1 MSREAAIRPVAIA
14 TRTLFPQ
21 TSAHRA
27 LHGPLENHEVTMIM
41 IEKVPAFL
49 AAHLRGDY
57 PSPASENLQGKLAV
71 KSDKGIS
78 LARCSWDPIFA
89 WWTRG
94 ECDRGFRRTD
104 EG

>member
-1 MSREAAIRPVAIA
+1 MQGEAVVRPVAIA
-14 TRTLFPQ
+14 TRTLLPQ

-27 LHGPLENHEVTMIM
+27 LTGPRDHLEVRMVD
-41 IEKVPAFL
+41 KVPAIL
-49 AAHLRGDY
+49 AAKLRGNC

-71 KSDKGIS
+71 KSDKGKS
-78 LARCSWDPIFA
+78 RARCGWGRIFS

-94 ECDRGFRRTD
+94 ERERGFRTTD

>member
-1 MSREAAIRPVAIA
+1 MSGDAAGWPVAIA

-27 LHGPLENHEVTMIM
+27 LYGPLGNPEVGVIRM
-41 IEKVPAFL
+41 VPAYSAVYL
-49 AAHLRGDY
+49 PSDR

-71 KSDKGIS
+71 KSDKGTS
-78 LARCSWDPIFA
+78 RARCSWGRICA

-94 ECDRGFRRTD
+94 ECNRGFRRND

>member
-1 MSREAAIRPVAIA
+1 MSGEAVVRPVAMA

-27 LHGPLENHEVTMIM
+27 LSGPRDRLEVRMID
-41 IEKVPAFL
+41 KVPALL
-49 AAHLRGDY
+49 AANLRRDY

-71 KSDKGIS
+71 KSDKGKS
-78 LARCSWDPIFA
+78 RARCSWDRIFS

-94 ECDRGFRRTD
+94 ERERGFRRTD

>member
-1 MSREAAIRPVAIA
+1 MSGEAVVRPVAMA

-27 LHGPLENHEVTMIM
+27 LHGPRDRLEVRMID
-41 IEKVPAFL
+41 KVPALL
-49 AAHLRGDY
+49 AANLRRDY

-71 KSDKGIS
+71 KSDKGKS
-78 LARCSWDPIFA
+78 LARCSWDLIFSR
-89 WWTRG
+89 WTRG

>member
-1 MSREAAIRPVAIA
+1 MSGDAVIRPVAIA

-27 LHGPLENHEVTMIM
+27 LCGSLGNPEVDVIH
-41 IEKVPAFL
+41 KVPAFL
-49 AAHLRGDY
+49 AAHLPSVY

-71 KSDKGIS
+71 KSDKGTS
-78 LARCSWDPIFA
+78 QARCSWDRICA

-94 ECDRGFRRTD
+94 ECDRGFRRND

>member
-1 MSREAAIRPVAIA
+1 MSGEAAVRPVAIA
-14 TRTLFPQ
+14 TRTLLPQ

-27 LHGPLENHEVTMIM
+27 LYGPRDHHEVRMVD
-41 IEKVPAFL
+41 KVPAFL
-49 AAHLRGDY
+49 AAHLRGDC

-71 KSDKGIS
+71 KSDKGKS
-78 LARCSWDPIFA
+78 RARCSWDRIFSR
-89 WWTRG
+89 WTRG

>member
-1 MSREAAIRPVAIA
+1 MSGEAAVRPVAIA
-14 TRTLFPQ
+14 TRTLLPR

-27 LHGPLENHEVTMIM
+27 LYGSRGHHEVMVIDM
-41 IEKVPAFL
+41 VPAFL
-49 AAHLRGDY
+49 AAPLFGNC

-71 KSDKGIS
+71 KSDKGKS
-78 LARCSWDPIFA
+78 LARCSWDRIFSR
-89 WWTRG
+89 WTRG

>member
-1 MSREAAIRPVAIA
+1 MSGEAVVRPVAMA
-14 TRTLFPQ
+14 TRTLSPQ

-27 LHGPLENHEVTMIM
+27 LYGPRDHREVSVIDM
-41 IEKVPAFL
+41 VPAFS
-49 AAHLRGDY
+49 AADLHRDY

-71 KSDKGIS
+71 KSDKGKS
-78 LARCSWDPIFA
+78 RARCSWGRIFS

-94 ECDRGFRRTD
+94 ERERGFRRID